1 MKVIPTTSKVRVNKI
16 YKDGMGISVG
26 ADGSGGYV
34 PEIKEYCSPLKNKKI
49 KKQKHGIYND
59 P

>member
-1 MKVIPTTSKVRVNKI
+1 MKVIPTTSKVRINKI

-34 PEIKEYCSPLKNKKI
+34 PEIKEYCSHVKNKKI
-49 KKQKHGIYND
+49 KK
-59 P
+59 